1 VSRSTVLEWRRH
13 FVEHGAEW
21 VGKVRPGRGRKP
33 TIGQVRIEAMVH
45 DTLHAR
51 PDDGST
57 HWSVRSMAKHSGLSK
72 STVQKIWNARGIK
85 PHLVETFKLSND
97 KRFEEKLTDVV
108 DLYLHPPPGSVV
120 LSVDEKSQIQAL
132 DRTQPSLPMKPGRAG
147 TMTHD
152 YKRHGTT
159 TLFAALNILTG
170 ILLFKCMPRHRNGEF
185 LTFLRLIDRR
195 IDKAKKVHLIVDNY
209 GTHTHPAVRAWLAE
223 HPRFTLQFVPT
234 SSSWLNLV
242 ERWFRE
248 LTDKRIRRGSF
259 TGVADLIAAIENY
272 IAHHNKDPKPCR
284 WTKTSTT
291 SVVPAL
297 PRSSPTR

>member
-1 VSRSTVLEWRRH
+1 V
-13 FVEHGAEW
+13 EW
-21 VGKVRPGRGRKP
+21 VGRVRPGRGRKP
-33 TIGQVRIEAMVH
+33 TIPQKRVEAMVH

-57 HWSVRSMAKHSGLSK
+57 HWSVRSMARHSGLSK

-108 DLYLHPPPGSVV
+108 ELYLNPPADSVI

-132 DRTQPSLPMKPGRAG
+132 NRTQPSLPLKPGRAG

-159 TLFAALNILTG
+159 TLFAALNVLTG
-170 ILLFKCMPRHRNGEF
+170 MLLFKCMPRHRNGEF
-185 LTFLRLIDRR
+185 VRFLRLIDRS
-195 IDKAKKVHLIVDNY
+195 ITKTKKVHLIVDNY
-209 GTHTHPAVRAWLAE
+209 GTHTHPNVQAWLAA
-223 HPRFTLQFVPT
+223 HPRFTLHFVPT

-248 LTDKRIRRGSF
+248 LTDKKIRRGSF
-259 TGVADLIAAIENY
+259 TSVGELIAAIEDY
-272 IAHHNKDPKPCR
+272 IAHHNNDPKPYR
-284 WTKTSTT
+284 WTKTADEIIDK
-291 SVVPAL
+291 VRRGRVAL
-297 PRSSPTR
+297 AEIQARVI